1 MIIPAVLL
9 AAFLALGIVFS
20 QGKGSGFITAFS
32 GKTGRQDEGYDE
44 KRQTKL
50 MGAAMLSCAGCML
63 IALIGKLTGSGW
75 LYTGGFCLLIP
86 CAIVFGIIDYM
97 NTNK

>member
-9 AAFLALGIVFS
+9 AAFLVLGIVFS
-20 QGKGSGFITAFS
+20 QGKGAGIVTAFS

-63 IALIGKLTGSGW
+63 IALIGKLISAGW

-86 CAIVFGIIDYM
+86 CALVFGIIDYM
-97 NTNK
+97 NTK